1 MTGLLIATFL
11 GLLSLIFVKLV
22 ARLPVRDLS
31 MPAAVLLLG
40 LAGYAWQ
47 GRPGLIGHPVQAKAA
62 VQFDERLAE
71 KRRSIG
77 ERLGPASQW
86 LIMSDGLAR
95 QGNTK
100 DAANVLMA
108 GLRRDPKDADLW
120 VGLGN
125 ALLAHAGGVLSPA
138 STYAY
143 QQAIKLQPDSVS
155 ASYFYG
161 LALAQSG
168 QLEQGKAVWLS
179 LIPKLPEKAD
189 MRFELARNMML
200 IDQLIAQR
208 DAARSPSGRQAP

>member
-1 MTGLLIATFL
+1 MIGLLIAVAL
-11 GLLSLIFVKLV
+11 GLLCLIFLKVV
-22 ARLPVRDLS
+22 ARLPLRDLS
-31 MPAAVLLLG
+31 MPAAILLLG

-47 GRPGLIGHPVQAKAA
+47 GRPALVGHPVQAKAA

-138 STYAY
+138 SNYAY
-143 QQAIKLQPDSVS
+143 QQAIKLQPDGVS
-155 ASYFYG
+155 PNYFYG

-179 LIPKLPEKAD
+179 LIPKLPENAD

-200 IDQLIAQR
+200 IDRLIAQR
-208 DAARSPSGRQAP
+208 DAARAPGGGQAP